1 MRLKEYLHV
10 EKPKKIAI
18 LMLNDNDEIEPF
30 LYNKGEYTMISKQLL
45 KMEIMDVMI
54 ETSDEVHQIWV
65 M

>member
-1 MRLKEYLHV
+1 MRLKEYLNV

-18 LMLNDNDEIEPF
+18 LMLNDNDEVEPF
-30 LYNKGEYTMISKQLL
+30 LYNKGEYNMISKQLL

>member
-30 LYNKGEYTMISKQLL
+30 LYNYGEFSMISKQLL
-45 KMEIMDVMI
+45 KMEIMDVVV
-54 ETSDEVHQIWV
+54 ETSDNVHQIWV